1 MVRKFISM
9 FAVIILTT
17 INLSNVTAVKAGMQ
31 IAYKYR
37 PVPQLEL
44 VYDDIVAT
52 VYHPVREQCDETPLI
67 TGDGSRI
74 NPHTA
79 NNDRWIAV
87 SQDLLYSE
95 YRAKQIKNPNDK
107 RFQGNIQYGDT
118 IWIHSQY
125 EEINGWWV
133 VRDAMNKRY
142 QNKIDFLQSGKNGSI
157 YGIFDDVKIYRIET
171 HNYANLEKYLAI

>member
-1 MVRKFISM
+1 M

-52 VYHPVREQCDETPLI
+52 VYHPVREQCDETPFI

-95 YRAKQIKNPNDK
+95 YRANLLKYPEKDK
-107 RFQGNIQYGDT
+107 RFQGNIRYGDT
-118 IWIHSQY
+118 IWVESPHD
-125 EEINGWWV
+125 EINGWWV

-142 QNKIDFLQSGKNGSI
+142 ENKIDFLQSGKDGSI
-157 YGIFDDVKIYRIET
+157 YGVYKDIKIYRIENF
-171 HNYANLEKYLAI
+171 NYSELRKYLSV